1 MIRILVV
8 DDEPDFRLILRSVL
22 TAKGYES
29 VLAAN
34 GEEALRKL
42 EEGPVDF
49 IISDIYMPVMDGIKF
64 HRAVRATGKY
74 QNLPFLFV
82 SAFDDQHTLQA
93 VKDPRYDGFV
103 KKGSRVEEMT
113 EWIEYLLTPEDRR
126 PKLPP
131 GGARSRVNEQIRTGR
146 STPPSR
152 TS

>member
-1 MIRILVV
+1 MKRILVV
-8 DDEPDFRLILRSVL
+8 DDEADFRLILRSVL
-22 TAKGYES
+22 QAKGYES
-29 VLAAN
+29 VLASN

-64 HRAVRATGKY
+64 HRTVRAMFKY
-74 QNLPFLFV
+74 QNMPFLFV
-82 SAFDDQHTLQA
+82 SAYDDQHTLQA
-93 VKDPRYDGFV
+93 VKDPRVDGFV
-103 KKGSRVEEMT
+103 KKGSRVEELT
-113 EWIEYLLTPEDRR
+113 EWIEYLLTPEERR

-146 STPPSR
+146 PGPSNR